1 MCGSTSQSTRIANLR
16 DGLGMASVNTTLPI
30 A

>member
-16 DGLGMASVNTTLPI
+16 HGLGMASVDTTLPI

>member
-16 DGLGMASVNTTLPI
+16 DGLGTASVDTALSI